1 MDRQDVLG
9 IRRRLLKGAIK
20 KRTKEHH
27 RLVLER
33 DRLEKRTSETLSS
46 IDRYILHKSIDQN
59 LKNGEKEFIKTQEKK
74 LKNLTKNSILKRSIQ
89 LSDLLLIRSSPARP
103 ESSRYHRTEK
113 LLVTSTLRWLN
124 TVLAVFEYRSFAKL
138 WQEKGCSSQ
147 AETWQVKN
155 IMMKDF
161 D

>member
-1 MDRQDVLG
+1 MYLRNKTWTDKTLSESE
-9 IRRRLLKGAIK
+9 RRLLKSAIK

-33 DRLEKRTSETLSS
+33 DRLTMRTSETLSS
-46 IDRYILHKSIDQN
+46 IDRYILHKSIDHN
-59 LKNGEKEFIKTQEKK
+59 VKNGEKEFIKTHEKK

-113 LLVTSTLRWLN
+113 LLVTSTLIDRLEHNRNCAFSNGRDKRERTKRN
-124 TVLAVFEYRSFAKL
+124 TCECK
-138 WQEKGCSSQ
+138 KG
-147 AETWQVKN
+147 AT
-155 IMMKDF
+155 
-161 D
+161 

>member
-1 MDRQDVLG
+1 MYLRNKTWTDKTLSESE
-9 IRRRLLKGAIK
+9 RRLLKSAIK

-33 DRLEKRTSETLSS
+33 DRLTMRTSETLSS
-46 IDRYILHKSIDQN
+46 IDRYILYKSIDHN
-59 LKNGEKEFIKTQEKK
+59 VKNGEKEFIKTHEKK

-113 LLVTSTLRWLN
+113 LLVTSTLIDRLEHNRNCAFSNGRDKRERTKRN
-124 TVLAVFEYRSFAKL
+124 TCECK
-138 WQEKGCSSQ
+138 KG
-147 AETWQVKN
+147 AT
-155 IMMKDF
+155 
-161 D
+161 

>member
-1 MDRQDVLG
+1 MDRQDALG

-113 LLVTSTLRWLN
+113 RLVTSTLIDRLEHNRNCAFSNGPDKRERTKRN
-124 TVLAVFEYRSFAKL
+124 TCECK
-138 WQEKGCSSQ
+138 KG
-147 AETWQVKN
+147 AT
-155 IMMKDF
+155 
-161 D
+161 

>member
-1 MDRQDVLG
+1 MYLRNKTWTDKTLSESE
-9 IRRRLLKGAIK
+9 RRLLKSAIK

-33 DRLEKRTSETLSS
+33 DRLTMRTSETLSS
-46 IDRYILHKSIDQN
+46 IDRYILHKSIDHN
-59 LKNGEKEFIKTQEKK
+59 VKNGEKEFIKTHEKK

-113 LLVTSTLRWLN
+113 LLVTSTLIDLLEHNRNCALSN
-124 TVLAVFEYRSFAKL
+124 GPDKRERTKRNEHER
-138 WQEKGCSSQ
+138 C
-147 AETWQVKN
+147 
-155 IMMKDF
+155 
-161 D
+161 

>member
-1 MDRQDVLG
+1 MDRQDALG
-9 IRRRLLKGAIK
+9 IRRRLLKSAIK

-46 IDRYILHKSIDQN
+46 IDPRYILHKSIDQN
-59 LKNGEKEFIKTQEKK
+59 VKNGEKEFIKTQEKK

-89 LSDLLLIRSSPARP
+89 LSDLLLIGSSPARP

-113 LLVTSTLRWLN
+113 LLVTSTLIDHLEHNSNCALSNGPDKRARTKPN
-124 TVLAVFEYRSFAKL
+124 EHER
-138 WQEKGCSSQ
+138 C
-147 AETWQVKN
+147 
-155 IMMKDF
+155 
-161 D
+161 